1 MSFKLLWKKYGW
13 EGGEINESENRFL
26 ACHLNKAARQ
36 NMAEIPKVGEKH
48 SCWDES

>member
-13 EGGEINESENRFL
+13 GAGEINESENRFL

-36 NMAEIPKVGEKH
+36 NTAEIPKGGKKH